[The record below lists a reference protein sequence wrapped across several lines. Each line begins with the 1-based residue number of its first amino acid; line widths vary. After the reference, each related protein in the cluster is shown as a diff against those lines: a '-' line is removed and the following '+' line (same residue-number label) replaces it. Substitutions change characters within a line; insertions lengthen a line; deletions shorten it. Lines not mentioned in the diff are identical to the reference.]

1 MNQNKLFLFGGIA
14 LVAIILLSQVFY
26 TVRED
31 KQALV
36 LRFGEPVRV
45 ENAYQNIEG
54 EALNPNAGL
63 KFKLPFIENVRQYD
77 RKNLVL
83 DLPVQQILASD
94 QERLAVDAFIRYR
107 ITDIRAF
114 YEAFN
119 LRDRAEQQLRNV
131 IDSLVRD
138 VLGSVESQEIISG
151 QRADLMNAIETRA
164 NARAVAGK
172 FGVVVEDVRIKRA
185 DLPPANA
192 ERVFDRMAADR
203 QEQSAEKRGEGE
215 RSKRTI
221 RAEADKEVEILLANA
236 RRDSEIIRGEG
247 DQKRN
252 AIYAEAYNLDPEFF
266 AFYRSMQAYEKGL
279 VGSTTYVLSPDS
291 DFLGYLDNQGGN
303 RRR

>member
-1 MNQNKLFLFGGIA
+1 MNQNKLFLFGGLLLIVL
-14 LVAIILLSQVFY
+14 LVLSQVFY

-31 KQALV
+31 KQSLV
-36 LRFGEPVRV
+36 LRFGEPVRT
-45 ENAYQNIEG
+45 ENAFGVE
-54 EALNPNAGL
+54 EDAGL
-63 KFKLPFIENVRQYD
+63 KLKIPGIEKVNHYD

-83 DLPVQQILASD
+83 DLPAQSILASD
-94 QERLAVDAFIRYR
+94 QERLRVDAFIRYR
-107 ITDIRAF
+107 ITDVRAF

-119 LRDRAEQQLRNV
+119 TRARAEQQLRNV

-138 VLGSVESQEIISG
+138 VLGGVESQEIISG

-172 FGVVVEDVRIKRA
+172 FGVEIEDVRIKRA
-185 DLPPANA
+185 DLPAENA
-192 ERVFDRMAADR
+192 QRVFDRMAADR

-221 RAEADKEVEILLANA
+221 VAEADKEVEILLANA
-236 RRDSEIIRGEG
+236 RRDAEIIRGEG
-247 DQKRN
+247 DKKRN
-252 AIYAEAYNLDPEFF
+252 AIYADAYNKDPEFF

-291 DFLGYLDNQGGN
+291 DFLGYLDNQGGVRG
-303 RRR
+303 RR

>member
-1 MNQNKLFLFGGIA
+1 MNQNKLFLFGGI
-14 LVAIILLSQVFY
+14 LLILIIVLSQVFY

-31 KQALV
+31 KQSLV
-36 LRFGEPVRV
+36 LRFGEPVRT
-45 ENAYQNIEG
+45 ENAFGIE
-54 EALNPNAGL
+54 EDAGL
-63 KFKLPFIENVRQYD
+63 KLKIPGIEKVNHYD

-83 DLPVQQILASD
+83 DLPAQSILASD
-94 QERLAVDAFIRYR
+94 QERLRVDAFIRYR
-107 ITDIRAF
+107 ITDVRAF

-119 LRDRAEQQLRNV
+119 TRARAEQQLRNV

-138 VLGSVESQEIISG
+138 VLGGVESQEIISG

-164 NARAVAGK
+164 NARAIAGK
-172 FGVVVEDVRIKRA
+172 FGVEIEDVRIKRA
-185 DLPPANA
+185 DLPAENA
-192 ERVFDRMAADR
+192 QRVFDRMAADR

-221 RAEADKEVEILLANA
+221 VAEADKEVEILLANA
-236 RRDSEIIRGEG
+236 RRDAEIIRGQG

-252 AIYAEAYNLDPEFF
+252 AIYAEAYNKDPEFF

-291 DFLGYLDNQGGN
+291 DFLGYLDNQAGVRG
-303 RRR
+303 RR

>member
-1 MNQNKLFLFGGIA
+1 MNQNKLIVLGII
-14 LVAIILLSQVFY
+14 VAIILFVARLFFY
-26 TVRED
+26 TVQED

-36 LRFGEPVRV
+36 LYFGEPVRT
-45 ENAYQNIEG
+45 ENAFGVE
-54 EALNPNAGL
+54 EDAGL
-63 KFKLPFIENVRQYD
+63 KFKLPPPFESVRQYD

-83 DLPVQQILASD
+83 DLPPQPILASD
-94 QERLAVDAFIRYR
+94 QERLVVDAFIRYR
-107 ITDIRAF
+107 ITDVQQF
-114 YEAFN
+114 YETFN
-119 LRDRAEQQLRNV
+119 TRERAEIQLKNV
-131 IDSLVRD
+131 IDSLIRD
-138 VLGSVESQEIISG
+138 ILGGVESQEIISG
-151 QRADLMNAIETRA
+151 QRISLMNAIESRA
-164 NARAVAGK
+164 NSRATEGK
-172 FGVVVEDVRIKRA
+172 FGLIVEDVRIKRA
-185 DLPPANA
+185 DLPDDNA

-221 RAEADKEVEILLANA
+221 MAEADKEVEILLANA

-252 AIYAEAYNLDPEFF
+252 AIYAEAYNKDPEFF

-291 DFLGYLDNQGGN
+291 DFLGYLDNQGGA

>member
-1 MNQNKLFLFGGIA
+1 MNQNKLFLIGGLLLIVL
-14 LVAIILLSQVFY
+14 LVFSQVFY

-31 KQALV
+31 KQSLV
-36 LRFGEPVRV
+36 LRFGEPVRT
-45 ENAYQNIEG
+45 ENAFGVE
-54 EALNPNAGL
+54 EDAGL
-63 KFKLPFIENVRQYD
+63 KLKIPGIEKVNHYD

-83 DLPVQQILASD
+83 DLPAQSILASD
-94 QERLAVDAFIRYR
+94 QERLRVDAFIRYR
-107 ITDIRAF
+107 ITDVRAF

-119 LRDRAEQQLRNV
+119 TRARAEQQLRNV

-138 VLGSVESQEIISG
+138 VLGGVESQEIVSG

-164 NARAVAGK
+164 NARAIAGK
-172 FGVVVEDVRIKRA
+172 FGVEIEDVRIKRA
-185 DLPPANA
+185 DLPAENA
-192 ERVFDRMAADR
+192 QRVFDRMAADR

-221 RAEADKEVEILLANA
+221 KAEADKEVEILLANA
-236 RRDSEIIRGEG
+236 RRDAEIIRGEG

-252 AIYAEAYNLDPEFF
+252 AIYAEAYNKDPEFF

-291 DFLGYLDNQGGN
+291 DFLGYLDNQGGG
-303 RRR
+303 RR

>member
-1 MNQNKLFLFGGIA
+1 MNQNKLFLFGGLLLIVL
-14 LVAIILLSQVFY
+14 LVLSQVFY

-31 KQALV
+31 KQSLV
-36 LRFGEPVRV
+36 LRFGEPVRT
-45 ENAYQNIEG
+45 ENAFGVE
-54 EALNPNAGL
+54 EDAGL
-63 KFKLPFIENVRQYD
+63 KLKIPGIEKVNHYD

-83 DLPVQQILASD
+83 DLPAQSILASD
-94 QERLAVDAFIRYR
+94 QERLRVDAFIRYR
-107 ITDIRAF
+107 ITDVRAF

-119 LRDRAEQQLRNV
+119 TRARAEQQLRNV

-138 VLGSVESQEIISG
+138 VLGGVESQEIVSG

-164 NARAVAGK
+164 NARAIAGK
-172 FGVVVEDVRIKRA
+172 FGVEIEDVRIKRA
-185 DLPPANA
+185 DLPAENA
-192 ERVFDRMAADR
+192 QRVFDRMAADR

-221 RAEADKEVEILLANA
+221 KAEADKEVEILLANA

-252 AIYAEAYNLDPEFF
+252 AIYAEAYNKDPEFF

-291 DFLGYLDNQGGN
+291 DFLGYLDNQVGG
-303 RRR
+303 RR